1 MSTAR
6 KAGHAAGALFLRKIW
21 TSVVTLGVIGYLAR
35 TLDIADFGIVAICAT
50 LLSLIQVLAVSGI
63 SEYVVFFNGDENE
76 KRTVTN
82 AAFWLNLGASLLV
95 VIAGIFMAP
104 FIVERNDPI
113 YGPVIIVML
122 ASFFS
127 SMVASIPKALYR
139 KEINYGPLVALET
152 VQQTFV
158 SIGQVVLAW
167 QGFGVLSLVIPTAVI
182 GPVIA
187 GIFIWK
193 SPLVLTGGFGFRYW
207 GQILGYTKHIIGA
220 RLLTRLANEGDNLV
234 IAKVLG
240 PQALGLYSL
249 AYRMANILFLSLM
262 PVVVDVSMPVFARIC
277 GDKRRLFLGYVKM
290 LSLIAFVM
298 FPVLLLLFVNAREL
312 APLIYGDKNADFAQI
327 GMLAQILMI
336 SVLGRCISSP
346 TGGLFNAVGK
356 PQIPLWF
363 TSIFTPLFLGTLYVT
378 TTLYVTSDYRIHV
391 AAWTVAVFFTAGQV
405 VQTWLAS
412 RLIFN
417 YPVSRVLFRVWPY
430 ALPAGVAAGIAMIAR
445 VSVPFENAITHIV
458 AVSTIFSLSYAVL
471 FRLFS
476 PKEVARI
483 GELLQSI
490 HPKLGQAA
498 RWMTWPVLR
507 KAVVHS

>member
-1 MSTAR
+1 M
-6 KAGHAAGALFLRKIW
+6 
-21 TSVVTLGVIGYLAR
+21 
-35 TLDIADFGIVAICAT
+35 
-50 LLSLIQVLAVSGI
+50 
-63 SEYVVFFNGDENE
+63 
-76 KRTVTN
+76 
-82 AAFWLNLGASLLV
+82 
-95 VIAGIFMAP
+95 
-104 FIVERNDPI
+104 
-113 YGPVIIVML
+113 
-122 ASFFS
+122 
-127 SMVASIPKALYR
+127 
-139 KEINYGPLVALET
+139 
-152 VQQTFV
+152 
-158 SIGQVVLAW
+158 
-167 QGFGVLSLVIPTAVI
+167 
-182 GPVIA
+182 
-187 GIFIWK
+187 
-193 SPLVLTGGFGFRYW
+193 
-207 GQILGYTKHIIGA
+207 
-220 RLLTRLANEGDNLV
+220 

-277 GDKRRLFLGYVKM
+277 GDKRRLFLAYVKM
-290 LSLIAFVM
+290 LSLISFVM
-298 FPVLLLLFVNAREL
+298 FPVLLLLFVNAQEL

-327 GMLAQILMI
+327 GMLAQIMMI

-363 TSIFTPLFLGTLYVT
+363 TSVFTPLFLGTLYVT
-378 TTLYVTSDYRIHV
+378 SGYGIHV

-445 VSVPFENAITHIV
+445 ASIPFENAITHIV

-507 KAVVHS
+507 KAIVHS